1 MRRRLIRGVAT
12 NTNNSQRLDTRT
24 LLAYGSLGFPI
35 AILGYPMT
43 LFLHPYYAGELGLGL
58 AAISTILL
66 VSRLTDFITDPL
78 MGWLSDRTR
87 TPFGRRRPYVLLGL
101 PVMMLGIYK
110 LFMPDPPV
118 DIWYMLIW
126 NMVVYLGWT
135 IMVLPYGAW
144 GAELSD
150 DYMDRARI
158 TAGRQVW
165 TIAGLLGASVVIW
178 FFQEVLQTPG
188 SGDVLAGIGMTL
200 LVLFPIVVAV
210 LLLLVP
216 EREINVVPRR
226 QKWWKEL
233 TSMLKIGPF
242 RRMVYVALAI
252 VIGEASRHSVVVFF
266 MDDVLQAGDRIGR
279 TFILYYLMGV
289 AAIPLWQAL
298 ARKYGKHRSLAVAMS
313 WSALMV
319 LATAFLGAG
328 DYNTFLVFFVLKGAS
343 FGAFAYLPLAII
355 ADVVDVDTAVTRQ
368 KRAGIFFAVF
378 GAVDKIGIAIGMF
391 IALQV
396 LNLTGYDPSQT
407 IDQTGL
413 WMIRLEYAVVP
424 TFFFL
429 LASCLVWNYP
439 VTNERHSNLLQALK
453 RRELREAAGG

>member
-1 MRRRLIRGVAT
+1 MTRNERKIDL
-12 NTNNSQRLDTRT
+12 RT
-24 LLAYGSLGFPI
+24 LVAYGSLGFPI

-58 AAISTILL
+58 AAISTVLL
-66 VSRLTDFITDPL
+66 VSRMTDFVTDPL
-78 MGWLSDRTR
+78 MGWLSDRSHTR
-87 TPFGRRRPYVLLGL
+87 FGRRRPFVVLGL
-101 PVMMLGIYK
+101 PVMMFGIYK
-110 LFMPDPPV
+110 LFMPEPPV

-144 GAELSD
+144 GAELTD
-150 DYMDRARI
+150 NYMDRARI
-158 TAGRQVW
+158 TAVRQVW
-165 TIAGLLGASVVIW
+165 TIAGLFGASVVIW
-178 FFQEVLQTPG
+178 FFQEVLDSPG

-200 LVLFPIVVAV
+200 LVVFPIVVAI

-216 EREINVVPRR
+216 ERQVDVVPKR
-226 QKWWKEL
+226 QKWWRDL
-233 TSMLKIGPF
+233 TSMMKIGPF

-252 VIGEASRHSVVVFF
+252 VIGEASRHAVVVFF

-279 TFILYYLMGV
+279 TFIFYYTMGG
-289 AAIPLWQAL
+289 AAIPLWQWL
-298 ARKYGKHRSLAVAMS
+298 AKKHGKHRSLAVAMT

-396 LNLTGYDPSQT
+396 LNLTGYDPSREMNEA
-407 IDQTGL
+407 GL
-413 WMIRLEYAVVP
+413 WMIRLEYAVIP

-429 LASCLVWNYP
+429 LASYLVWSYP
-439 VTNERHSNLLQALK
+439 VTNERHANLIEALE
-453 RRELREAAGG
+453 RRRLREAKA

>member
-1 MRRRLIRGVAT
+1 
-12 NTNNSQRLDTRT
+12 
-24 LLAYGSLGFPI
+24 
-35 AILGYPMT
+35 MT

-58 AAISTILL
+58 AAISTVLL
-66 VSRLTDFITDPL
+66 VSRLTDFVTDPL

-87 TPFGRRRPYVLLGL
+87 SRFGRRRPYVVLGL
-101 PVMMLGIYK
+101 PVMMFGIYK
-110 LFMPDPPV
+110 LFLPEPPV

-144 GAELSD
+144 GAELTD
-150 DYMDRARI
+150 NYMDRARV
-158 TAGRQVW
+158 TAVRQVW
-165 TIAGLLGASVVIW
+165 TIAGLFGASVVIW
-178 FFQEVLQTPG
+178 FFQEVLDSPG
-188 SGDVLAGIGMTL
+188 SGDVLGGIGMTL
-200 LVLFPIVVAV
+200 LVVFPIVVAA

-216 EREINVVPRR
+216 EREIKVVPKR

-252 VIGEASRHSVVVFF
+252 VIGEASRHAVVVFF

-279 TFILYYLMGV
+279 TFIFYYLMGV
-289 AAIPLWQAL
+289 AAIPLWQWL
-298 ARKYGKHRSLAVAMS
+298 AKRHGKHRSLAIAMT
-313 WSALMV
+313 WSGLMV

-396 LNLTGYDPSQT
+396 LNLTGYDPSQP
-407 IDQTGL
+407 INEAGL
-413 WMIRLEYAVVP
+413 WMIRLEYAVIP

-429 LASCLVWNYP
+429 LASYLVWNYP
-439 VTNERHSNLLQALK
+439 VTNERHANLIEALQ
-453 RRELREAAGG
+453 RRELREAT

>member
-1 MRRRLIRGVAT
+1 
-12 NTNNSQRLDTRT
+12 
-24 LLAYGSLGFPI
+24 
-35 AILGYPMT
+35 MT

-58 AAISTILL
+58 AAISIVLL
-66 VSRLTDFITDPL
+66 ASRLTDFVTDPL

-87 TPFGRRRPYVLLGL
+87 SPFGRRRPYVVLGL
-101 PVMMLGIYK
+101 PVMMFGIYK
-110 LFMPDPPV
+110 LFMPEPPV

-126 NMVVYLGWT
+126 NMVIYLGWT

-150 DYMDRARI
+150 NYMDRARI

-178 FFQEVLQTPG
+178 YFQEVLDAPG
-188 SGDVLAGIGMTL
+188 SGDVLRGIGMTL
-200 LVLFPIVVAV
+200 LVVFPIVVAV

-216 EREINVVPRR
+216 EREVKVNPNQQR
-226 QKWWKEL
+226 WWKEL
-233 TSMLKIGPF
+233 TSMLNIGPF
-242 RRMVYVALAI
+242 RRMVFVALAI
-252 VIGEASRHSVVVFF
+252 VIGEASRHAVVVFF

-279 TFILYYLMGV
+279 TFIFYYLMGV
-289 AAIPLWQAL
+289 AAIPLWQVL
-298 ARKYGKHRSLAVAMS
+298 AKKYGKHRSLAIAMS

-328 DYNTFLVFFVLKGAS
+328 DYNTFLVFYVLKGAS
-343 FGAFAYLPLAII
+343 FGAFAYLPLAMI

-396 LNLTGYDPSQT
+396 LNMTGYDPSQA
-407 IDQTGL
+407 INESGL
-413 WMIRLEYAVVP
+413 WMIRLEYAVIP

-429 LASCLVWNYP
+429 LASYLVWNYP
-439 VTNERHSNLLQALK
+439 VTNERHANLIAALE
-453 RRELREAAGG
+453 RRELREAT